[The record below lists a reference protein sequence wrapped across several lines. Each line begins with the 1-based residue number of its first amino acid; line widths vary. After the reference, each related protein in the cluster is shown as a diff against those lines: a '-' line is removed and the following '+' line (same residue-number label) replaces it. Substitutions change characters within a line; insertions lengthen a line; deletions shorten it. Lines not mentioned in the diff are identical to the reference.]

1 MEHPSPQ
8 IARRRRLLAFACAS
22 AVVAL
27 LAAIFSVCRIS
38 LLPPG
43 VAMRE
48 LQTGAAVTHVLVDLP
63 REERHQVSADDFETM
78 THRASLVGEVLA
90 SPPVLERIA
99 KRMGIDPGSLAAAS
113 EVTEGVPSALTEPD
127 AEHRASELLDS
138 HDPYRLDIQ
147 AKPTL
152 PVIDV
157 YAQAPTAAEAQQLAD
172 ATAGAGNT
180 YMKTLA
186 ARDGFP
192 VANRV
197 QLTQLGNA
205 SGGAL
210 DPSAP
215 MKIFGLTLIVVFGVC
230 FGVLA
235 LVAELR
241 RGWLRAGRGGPA
253 ALFPV
258 PPSSPGPREQEPGG
272 SWPHTTR
279 ALPWMIA
286 AFIAMLWL
294 VPFNTIELGVSLP
307 VDLKLDRLILPV
319 IVLSWA
325 LAIAVGGRG
334 APRWRFTPVHAAIA
348 AFAAVAALSVVLDA
362 AYLNQ
367 TLELGLS
374 VKKLALLASYLS
386 TFVVIASAVRKSEVR
401 AFLNLTLGLAVICAI
416 GVLWE
421 YRFDYNVF
429 YVWSQKLLPGVF
441 QFTSSG
447 ADGVDEIG
455 RRLIVGPTE
464 HGLEVVAMLSMAL
477 PIAIV
482 GLMQSSRT
490 RNRVLYGLAIC
501 LLVGASLSTY
511 RKSAIL
517 APISVC
523 MVLAYFRRREL
534 LKLAPF
540 GLVLLIAIPVLSPN
554 ALGSVIDQLK
564 PNRLGVSTVS
574 DRVSDYDAVRPDI
587 LSHPVFGR
595 GYGSYDHNSYR
606 ILDNDMLTRLVES
619 GIAGLIAFVLIV
631 VAIIATAAPVIRS
644 RDPARAPPA
653 LAIAAGAAPFLVLS
667 ALFDIMSF
675 PHAPYVLLTLA
686 GLLAVIVGAERREPL
701 GSRRSQAPR
710 RETGAVSEEEPERVP
725 VPA

>member
-22 AVVAL
+22 AVTGL
-27 LAAIFSVCRIS
+27 LAAVLSVCRIG

-43 VAMRE
+43 IEMRE
-48 LQTGAAVTHVLVDLP
+48 LQTGAAVTHILVDLP
-63 REERHQVSADDFETM
+63 QEERRQVSAPDFETM
-78 THRASLVGEVLA
+78 THRASLVGDVLA

-99 KRMGIDPGSLAAAS
+99 DRLGIDPGSLAADS

-127 AEHRASELLDS
+127 AERRAGEILDS
-138 HDPYRLDIQ
+138 HDPYRLDVQ

-157 YAQAPTAAEAQQLAD
+157 YAQAPTAIGAKRLAD
-172 ATAGAGNT
+172 ATAGAGNA
-180 YMKTLA
+180 YMRILA

-197 QLTQLGNA
+197 QLAQLGSA
-205 SGGAL
+205 SSGEL
-210 DPSAP
+210 DPTAP
-215 MKIFGLTLIVVFGVC
+215 LKIFALTFVVVFGVC
-230 FGVLA
+230 FGL
-235 LVAELR
+235 LSLIAELR
-241 RGWLRAGRGGPA
+241 RGWLRAGRRGPG
-253 ALFPV
+253 ALSPV
-258 PPSSPGPREQEPGG
+258 PAPPPPEEEPGG

-294 VPFNTIELGVSLP
+294 VPFNTIELGISTP
-307 VDLKLDRLILPV
+307 IDLKLDRLILPV

-348 AFAAVAALSVVLDA
+348 AFAAVAGLSVVLNA

-386 TFVVIASAVRKSEVR
+386 TFFVVASVVRKSEVR
-401 AFLNLTLGLAVICAI
+401 AFLNLILGLAVICAL

-482 GLMQSSRT
+482 GLMQATRT
-490 RNRVLYGLAIC
+490 RNRILYGLAIC

-517 APISVC
+517 APISAC
-523 MVLAYFRRREL
+523 LVLAYFRRREL

-540 GLVLLIAIPVLSPN
+540 GLILLIAIPVLSPN

-574 DRVSDYDAVRPDI
+574 DRVSDYDAIRPDI

-595 GYGSYDHNSYR
+595 GYGSYDHTSYR

-631 VAIIATAAPVIRS
+631 VAIVATAAPVIRS

-686 GLLAVIVGAERREPL
+686 GLLAVVVGAERREV
-701 GSRRSQAPR
+701 APR
-710 RETGAVSEEEPERVP
+710 RRPPARREADAVPEDRPQRVP